1 MRNNRLDLLKIIL
14 VLFCNP
20 LLAKPVETL
29 LESRQNKVMMQK
41 WDISCGAAALG
52 TLLNYHFGDN
62 VSEKDI
68 ARAMMTR
75 EEYIRNPEIIKMR
88 LGFSLLDLKKFV
100 ESRGYQAQGLGRL
113 TLDNLIERAPMIVPV
128 YMHGYNH
135 FVVFRGAF
143 RNRVLLA
150 DPAWGNRTMT
160 IDQFMDM
167 WIDSEAM
174 GRIGFQVLLYEH
186 GVDQPDISGLFPRKR
201 DFVSLH

>member
-1 MRNNRLDLLKIIL
+1 MQNNRSDLLIL
-14 VLFCNP
+14 ILLIFSCP
-20 LLAKPVETL
+20 LLARPVETL

-100 ESRGYQAQGLGRL
+100 ESRGYEGLGLGRL
-113 TLDNLIERAPMIVPV
+113 TLDTLVERAPMIVPV

-135 FVVFRGAF
+135 FVVFRGVF
-143 RNRVLLA
+143 KNRVLLA

-174 GRIGFQVLLYEH
+174 GRIGFQVRLDGD
-186 GVDQPDISGLFPRKR
+186 GVDEPEISGLFPRKR
-201 DFVSLH
+201 EFVSLH